1 MTAPEPVRRRA
12 AELREAI
19 AYHNRRYHQLD
30 DPLIADAEYDGLM
43 RELLTIE
50 REHPELQTPDSP
62 TQRVGAPPVAAF
74 AEVRHAEP
82 MLSLQ
87 NAMSDDQARKFHL
100 DHFEDSNTSPATNL
114 ATKEKSLKIRPQE
127 VFYIVEPKL
136 DGLAVSLTYENG
148 RLVKGATRG
157 DGVTGEDITHNIRTI
172 SCIPLVLKGSG
183 WPDLFEAR
191 GEVFMPLKG
200 FKDFNRKAEKLGEK
214 PFANPRNAAAG
225 SLRQL
230 DPTITASRPLNF
242 FSYGFGFYPEDSLPE
257 TLSELL
263 SRFLDWGIPINPES
277 HVVYGIEQCLN
288 YYHEILARRADLEYE
303 IDGVVY
309 KLDKF
314 DLQRVR
320 GATTH
325 HPRWAIAHKF
335 PAEEAT
341 TRVQAIDVQV
351 GRTGALTPVAR
362 LEPVFVGGVTVTN
375 ATLHNADEIRRK
387 DIRVGDTVVVR
398 RAGDVIPEVVKSLTE
413 LRPAAAEPFVMPN
426 RCPACG
432 SEVESVE
439 GEAIVRCS
447 SPLFCPAQHKEAVKH
462 FASRKA
468 MNIDGLGDKLVDQLL
483 EKQLIATVAD
493 LYRLEL
499 EPLAGLERL
508 GEKSARNL
516 LQALDKSRQTTLPR
530 FLFALGIREVGEVT
544 ARNLAE
550 HFRELEPLMVA
561 DEDELQ
567 TVPDVGPSVAGH
579 VHTFFQQPHNREV
592 IQGLLDDGVHWEAM
606 PERPPATELPLA
618 GKTLVITGTLERL
631 SREEAKALVL
641 SLGGKAAGSVS
652 KKTDYVVA
660 GAEPGSKLAKAAEL
674 GIPVLDETEF
684 LHLCGQ
690 IES

>member
-62 TQRVGAPPVAAF
+62 TQRVGAPPAAAF

-82 MLSLQ
+82 MLSLD
-87 NAMSDDQARKFHL
+87 NAFTDTDL
-100 DHFEDSNTSPATNL
+100 EDFVRRVSQRL
-114 ATKEKSLKIRPQE
+114 AQE
-127 VFYIVEPKL
+127 NPRLVMEPKL
-136 DGLAVSLTYENG
+136 DGLAVNLLYEQG
-148 RLVKGATRG
+148 VLVRAATRG
-157 DGVTGEDITHNIRTI
+157 DGRTGEDITANVRTI
-172 SCIPLVLKGSG
+172 CSIPLRLTGSG
-183 WPDLFEAR
+183 WPELFEVR
-191 GEVFMPLKG
+191 GEVFMPRQG
-200 FKDFNRKAEKLGEK
+200 FRDLNERAQAAGEK

-230 DPTITASRPLNF
+230 DPEVTAKRPLDF
-242 FSYGFGFYPEDSLPE
+242 FCYGHGLYPAEALPA
-257 TLSELL
+257 THSALL
-263 SRFLDWGIPINPES
+263 ERFRRWGLPVNPEIR
-277 HVVYGIEQCLN
+277 VAAGIGDCLD
-288 YYHEILARRADLEYE
+288 YYRNLLARRADLAYD

-309 KLDKF
+309 KVDALADRETLGF
-314 DLQRVR
+314 VAR
-320 GATTH
+320 A
-325 HPRWAIAHKF
+325 PRWAIAHKF

-516 LQALDKSRQTTLPR
+516 LQALDQSRHTTLPR

-550 HFRELEPLMVA
+550 HFRELGPLMAA

-592 IQGLLDDGVHWEAM
+592 IQGLLDAGVHWEAM
-606 PERPPATELPLA
+606 PERPAAAELPLA

-660 GAEPGSKLAKAAEL
+660 GAEPGSKLAKAEEL

>member
-1 MTAPEPVRRRA
+1 MTAPGSVRRRA

-19 AYHNRRYHQLD
+19 EYHNRRYHQQD

-43 RELLTIE
+43 RELLAIE

-62 TQRVGAPPVAAF
+62 SQRVGAPPIAAF
-74 AEVRHAEP
+74 QEVHHLVP
-82 MLSLQ
+82 MLSLK
-87 NAMSDDQARKFHL
+87 NAMSDDEARKFHA
-100 DHFEDSNTSPATNL
+100 DHFESSNKSTLNKKPS
-114 ATKEKSLKIRPQE
+114 KEKSQKINPQE
-127 VFYIVEPKL
+127 VSYIVEPKL
-136 DGLAVSLTYENG
+136 DGLAVNLTYENG
-148 RLVKGATRG
+148 RLVRGATRG
-157 DGVTGEDITHNIRTI
+157 DGITGEDITHNIKTI
-172 SCIPLVLKGSG
+172 GCIPAALKGSG
-183 WPDLFEAR
+183 WPDLFEVR

-200 FKDFNRKAEKLGEK
+200 FRDFNKKAEELGEK
-214 PFANPRNAAAG
+214 PFSNPRNAAAG
-225 SLRQL
+225 SLRQI
-230 DPTITASRPLNF
+230 DPAITASRPLEF
-242 FSYGFGFYPEDSLPE
+242 FSYGFGFYPENSLPD

-263 SRFLDWGIPINPES
+263 RRFHEWGIPINPES
-277 HVVYGIEQCLN
+277 HVARGIEQCLN
-288 YYHEILARRADLEYE
+288 YYHDILDRRASLDYE

-309 KLDKF
+309 KLDRF
-314 DLQRVR
+314 DFQRIR
-320 GATTH
+320 DATTH
-325 HPRWAIAHKF
+325 HPNWAIAHKF
-335 PAEEAT
+335 PAEEAK

-387 DIRVGDTVVVR
+387 DIRVGDTVIVR

-413 LRPAAAEPFVMPN
+413 LRPAAAEPFGMPN

-483 EKQLIATVAD
+483 EKKLIATVAD

-516 LQALDKSRQTTLPR
+516 LEALDRSRHTTLSR

-550 HFRELEPLMVA
+550 HFRELDSLMDA

-579 VHTFFQQPHNREV
+579 VHTFFRQTHNREV
-592 IQGLLDDGVHWEAM
+592 IQGLLEAGVHWDAM
-606 PERPPATELPLA
+606 PERPPAAELPLA
-618 GKTLVITGTLERL
+618 GKTLVITGTLEGL
-631 SREEAKALVL
+631 SRDEAKALVL

-660 GAEPGSKLAKAAEL
+660 GAEPGSKLAKAEAL
-674 GIPVLDETEF
+674 GIPVLDEDGF
-684 LHLCGQ
+684 LRLCGRS
-690 IES
+690 EP